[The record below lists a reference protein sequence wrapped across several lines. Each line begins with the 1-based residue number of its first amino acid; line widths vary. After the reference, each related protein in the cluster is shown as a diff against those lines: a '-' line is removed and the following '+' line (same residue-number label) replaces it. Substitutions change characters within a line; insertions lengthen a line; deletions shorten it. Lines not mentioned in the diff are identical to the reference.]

1 MASELSWK
9 PLSLFYVEYPI
20 GDRFGKLLAYSSMVP
35 IFIIISNVTL
45 IVSRRD
51 LHTLFY
57 FLGCLSN
64 ELSNYALKSLIMQQ
78 RPFPSLHPSIE
89 SSGMPSNHAQ
99 FMGFFCAYT
108 TLFLSIRLSQRSLSR
123 RTTLFIYLLCIST
136 TLIVCYSRVYL
147 LYHTLFQVIVGITVG
162 GLFGTVWFLVVHYAL
177 TPIFPRITDSCI
189 GQFLMLQDFTH
200 INNFVQFEYT
210 VVRNHIRIRPEVPM

>member
-1 MASELSWK
+1 
-9 PLSLFYVEYPI
+9 
-20 GDRFGKLLAYSSMVP
+20 
-35 IFIIISNVTL
+35 
-45 IVSRRD
+45 
-51 LHTLFY
+51 
-57 FLGCLSN
+57 
-64 ELSNYALKSLIMQQ
+64 MQQ

-108 TLFLSIRLSQRSLSR
+108 TLFLSIRLAVASLFQLFRLSQRSLSR

-210 VVRNHIRIRPEVPM
+210 VVRNHIRRIRPEVPM